1 MLKITRQRRAEVDSL
16 TLVLEGRLAGP
27 WVEELRASWQAL
39 SVDERNHVVIDL
51 ADVTYIDAH
60 GKTLLADLWR
70 KGAEL
75 RAAGCLTRCVVEE
88 IRSNEPGGPSEK
100 TTTSRLKS

>member
-16 TLVLEGRLAGP
+16 ALVLEGRLAGP
-27 WVEELRASWQAL
+27 WVEELRDSWRAL
-39 SVDERNHVVIDL
+39 SVNERNRVVIDL
-51 ADVTYIDAH
+51 ADVTYIDAQ
-60 GKTLLADLWR
+60 GKALLADLWR

-88 IRSNEPGGPSEK
+88 IRRNEPGGPLEK
-100 TTTSRLKS
+100 

>member
-16 TLVLEGRLAGP
+16 ALVLEGRLAGP
-27 WVEELRASWQAL
+27 WVEELRASWGAL
-39 SVDERNHVVIDL
+39 SVNERNRVVIDL

-60 GKTLLADLWR
+60 GKVLLADLWR
-70 KGAEL
+70 NGAEL

-88 IRSNEPGGPSEK
+88 IRGNEPGGPSEK
-100 TTTSRLKS
+100 